1 MDSGSSARG
10 GGLLPVPGVGGR
22 HGSTLQ
28 VQCKYHVKLHISN
41 CVPYDYNSCNEVSWA
56 WSVNIL
62 RVMLS

>member
-41 CVPYDYNSCNEVSWA
+41 CVPYDYK
-56 WSVNIL
+56 L
-62 RVMLS
+62 MQ